1 MTGLEGS
8 LLTISILAIIGV
20 FVAEFLRNHSHL
32 LDRLPRPMLHAIRIT
47 FGFIFLAL
55 AVLGAV
61 LPILQ
66 GWIFFLLAMLMFFP
80 QSRVAIGVLDKAEP
94 RLPRMVKFLR
104 KHGIG
109 THHGPDQK
117 TWEDHGP

>member
-8 LLTISILAIIGV
+8 LLTVSILAIIGV
-20 FVAEFLRNHSHL
+20 FGAEVLRNHSHL
-32 LDRLPRPMLHAIRIT
+32 LDRLPRPMLHAIRIAL
-47 FGFIFLAL
+47 GFVFLGL
-55 AVLGAV
+55 AVIGGL

-66 GWIFFLLAMLMFFP
+66 GWIFFLLALLMFFP

-94 RLPRMVKFLR
+94 KLPRVVKFLR
-104 KHGIG
+104 RHGIG
-109 THHGPDQK
+109 THHGPGQK

>member
-1 MTGLEGS
+1 MTGLEAT

-47 FGFIFLAL
+47 LGFGFLILAMIGGL
-55 AVLGAV
+55 

-66 GWIFFLLAMLMFFP
+66 GWIFFLLALLMFFP

-94 RLPRMVKFLR
+94 KLPRMVKFLR
-104 KHGIG
+104 RHGIG
-109 THHGPDQK
+109 THHTPDQK